1 MFGWVDFRKDGK
13 KKLRKNRRGNIFGE
27 CLVEGRGGKK
37 SQRDPSILSPN
48 SLKCFLPKLERKLE
62 RT

>member
-37 SQRDPSILSPN
+37 TNETRVF
-48 SLKCFLPKLERKLE
+48 SLQ
-62 RT
+62 TH